1 MEAFFNLNCVYLR
14 STQYNIMV
22 KRNWKIIFVAIS
34 QIFDIIAIFLTRI
47 IVKYIFVGYIDI
59 YDPRFYFPAIAV
71 TIIYVL
77 IASMLGLYR
86 GSFHLS
92 LRLQNFI
99 MFRSY
104 VMSVLVANSVILF
117 SGLFY
122 QRTSLAA
129 FFIVLPIALLVARI
143 LLKQL
148 NLYFQRLGYGIHE
161 TLIVGFNGETK
172 KEFSRFS
179 VFPELGYRV
188 RGLVVDAKNE
198 AYVQV
203 PQYYVNELEALIN
216 QYAIDRI
223 FIPADRIHLKEY
235 ERIENVSRRLRVKVK
250 IVSNETEQLLKLS
263 KIYDIA
269 GITIFAPIRYKISLV
284 KRISKRLFDF
294 VLSVIIT
301 VILLPVFFVT
311 ALAIFIESGRP
322 IFFLQERTSHKN
334 GRRFNFIKFRSMVS
348 NAEELK
354 SELED
359 KNESDGALFKMKDDP
374 RVTKIGRVLRKL
386 SIDELPQLFNVVIG
400 DMSLVGPRPL
410 PPIDFDKANE
420 SEEFWNVIKD
430 RASVKPGMTGLWQI
444 SGRSDIKFKEMI
456 LLDLYYIENS
466 SLLFDM
472 EILFETIPVVLFGRG
487 AY

>member
-1 MEAFFNLNCVYLR
+1 M
-14 STQYNIMV
+14 I
-22 KRNWKIIFVAIS
+22 KRNWKIIFVVIS
-34 QIFDIIAIFLTRI
+34 LLFDILAIFLTRI
-47 IVKYIFVGYIDI
+47 IVKYYFAGHIEFN
-59 YDPRFYFPAIAV
+59 DPRFYFPAVVV

-77 IASMLGLYR
+77 IASMFGLYR

-104 VMSVLVANSVILF
+104 VIAVLIANSTILF
-117 SGLFY
+117 FGLFY
-122 QRTSLAA
+122 QRLSLAS
-129 FFIVLPIALLVARI
+129 FFIMLPIFLFIARF

-148 NLYFQRLGYGIHE
+148 NLYFQRHGYGIHD
-161 TLIVGFNGETK
+161 TLIVGFNGDARK
-172 KEFSRFS
+172 VFFRFS

-188 RGLVVDAKNE
+188 RGLVVDTKSE
-198 AYVQV
+198 LSFPV
-203 PQYYVNELEALIN
+203 PQFFLDELETLIK
-216 QYAIDRI
+216 QYNIDRI
-223 FIPADRIHLKEY
+223 FIPSDKIHIKEY
-235 ERIENVSRRLRVKVK
+235 GRIENVSRRHGVKVK
-250 IVSNETEQLLKLS
+250 IISSETEHILKLS

-269 GITIFAPIRYKISLV
+269 GITIFTPVRVKISFLKNV
-284 KRISKRLFDF
+284 TKRIFDF

-301 VILLPVFFVT
+301 AILLPVFIIT
-311 ALAIFIESGRP
+311 AAAIFLESGRP

-334 GRRFNFIKFRSMVS
+334 GKRFNFIKFRSMVC

-354 SELED
+354 RELED

-374 RVTKIGRVLRKL
+374 RVTKVGKIIRKL
-386 SIDELPQLFNVVIG
+386 SIDELPQLINVVIG

-410 PPIDFDKANE
+410 PPVDFDKANE

-456 LLDLYYIENS
+456 LLDLYYVENS
-466 SLLFDM
+466 SLLFDL
-472 EILFETIPVVLFGRG
+472 EILFETVPVVLFGRG